1 MYRATEI
8 LVEFLLLLLANE
20 DIQNRK
26 ILSPSVLL
34 NWHDKKAGTKS
45 KNFNFFFSVILHPI
59 FHSCPKRVLIGK
71 KFLCKCVH
79 RIVNYSYKKTIFLWN
94 WKEIF
99 RNLLHME
106 IHHKNNSV
114 QICFQYLKKSGKE
127 LWNSFFL
134 KSDSL
139 IC

>member
-45 KNFNFFFSVILHPI
+45 KNFNFFSVILHPI

-71 KFLCKCVH
+71 KFLCKCVD
-79 RIVNYSYKKTIFLWN
+79 RIVNYSYKKTIFHWN

>member
-45 KNFNFFFSVILHPI
+45 KNLNFFSVILHPI

-71 KFLCKCVH
+71 KFLCKCVD
-79 RIVNYSYKKTIFLWN
+79 RIVNYSYKKTIFHWN